1 MIRRRYKPSI
11 REDDKK
17 FIKYKKTGEI
27 AMKKLNVIIV
37 FDKDENKILMC
48 KRTKE
53 PYKGKLNLV
62 GGKVEKEEDELHAAY
77 RELEEETGI
86 KRDDIKLINVMNF
99 NYKLQ
104 DMELE
109 VYAGR
114 LNKEVKLV
122 EEINK
127 LLWVDKN
134 DNFFD
139 IDKYAGEGNI
149 GHMLRQVEIYKD
161 EVLK

>member
-1 MIRRRYKPSI
+1 MFRRRYKPSL
-11 REDDKK
+11 READKK

-134 DNFFD
+134 DSFFD

>member
-1 MIRRRYKPSI
+1 MR
-11 REDDKK
+11 
-17 FIKYKKTGEI
+17 
-27 AMKKLNVIIV
+27 KLNVIIV
-37 FDKDENKILMC
+37 FDNEEDKILMC

-62 GGKVEKEEDELHAAY
+62 GGKVEKGEDELHAAY

-86 KRDDIKLINVMNF
+86 SKNDIILTSLMNF
-99 NYKLQ
+99 EYKLQ

-109 VYAGR
+109 VYVGK

-127 LLWVDKN
+127 LFWI
-134 DNFFD
+134 DNVE
-139 IDKYAGEGNI
+139 KYAGEGNI
-149 GHMLRQVEIYKD
+149 GHMLKHVEIYKD